1 MQSLK
6 NVIID
11 LTLATF
17 SPYASAKYC
26 GSSDTWREK
35 IQFRQKFPTNT
46 AITGVEVTIFRYGIF
61 CTCVKKIKIKIDL
74 VKFYEKLNILK
85 NKSWSNNGGKH
96 TDGYFYINNF
106 FLHFW
111 INKRKYDQKDLRRL
125 TSTIVWRDSVLF
137 TIVSELPS
145 ILGPI
150 SSKRDFSTADIL
162 GFDIGVS

>member
-1 MQSLK
+1 M
-6 NVIID
+6 IID

-61 CTCVKKIKIKIDL
+61 CTCVKKLKIKIDL
-74 VKFYEKLNILK
+74 VKFYEKLNTLK
-85 NKSWSNNGGKH
+85 NKSWSKLGNTQ
-96 TDGYFYINNF
+96 TDIFILIF

-125 TSTIVWRDSVLF
+125 TSTIVWLDSVLF

-162 GFDIGVS
+162 GFDSGVS

>member
-1 MQSLK
+1 MEYSVPVLK
-6 NVIID
+6 
-11 LTLATF
+11 
-17 SPYASAKYC
+17 
-26 GSSDTWREK
+26 
-35 IQFRQKFPTNT
+35 
-46 AITGVEVTIFRYGIF
+46 
-61 CTCVKKIKIKIDL
+61 KIDL

-85 NKSWSNNGGKH
+85 NKFWSNNGEKH

-106 FLHFW
+106 VLHFW

-150 SSKRDFSTADIL
+150 SSKSDFSTADIL

>member
-1 MQSLK
+1 MEYSVPVLK
-6 NVIID
+6 
-11 LTLATF
+11 
-17 SPYASAKYC
+17 
-26 GSSDTWREK
+26 
-35 IQFRQKFPTNT
+35 
-46 AITGVEVTIFRYGIF
+46 
-61 CTCVKKIKIKIDL
+61 KIDL
-74 VKFYEKLNILK
+74 VKFYEKLDILK

-96 TDGYFYINNF
+96 TDGYFYINIF

>member
-1 MQSLK
+1 MEYSVPVLK
-6 NVIID
+6 
-11 LTLATF
+11 
-17 SPYASAKYC
+17 
-26 GSSDTWREK
+26 
-35 IQFRQKFPTNT
+35 
-46 AITGVEVTIFRYGIF
+46 
-61 CTCVKKIKIKIDL
+61 KIDL
-74 VKFYEKLNILK
+74 VKFYEKLDILK